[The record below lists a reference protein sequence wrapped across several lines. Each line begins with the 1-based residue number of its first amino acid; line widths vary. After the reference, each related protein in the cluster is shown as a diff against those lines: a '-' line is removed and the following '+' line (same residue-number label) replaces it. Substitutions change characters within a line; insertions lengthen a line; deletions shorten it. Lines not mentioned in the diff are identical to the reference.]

1 MPPRLIIVAGM
12 RAIFLSDA
20 HLRQPQDRNY
30 QLLLEFLNRQ
40 KQLDAL
46 FLLGD
51 IFEFWMGYEHLVF
64 SPYVPLLEKLRL
76 LSEAGTKL
84 YFVEG
89 NHDFLLGP
97 YFHETLHCTII
108 PEQEIINW
116 DGQKILVCHGD
127 LLNPGSGYR
136 QLRKF
141 WRSWLIRGL
150 AKAVHPDLVWKFA
163 LWLSNKSSKNDP
175 DRTHRDPLPYL
186 RTYAEKEAG
195 DCDFVVAGHFHYP
208 HAASHRNTRLVALGD
223 WITQFSYAEL
233 NNGELELKTYSS

>member
-1 MPPRLIIVAGM
+1 M

-30 QLLLEFLNRQ
+30 QLLIDFLNQQ

-51 IFEFWMGYEHLVF
+51 IFEFWLGYQHLVF
-64 SPYVPLLEKLRL
+64 TPYMPLLEKLRQL
-76 LSEAGTKL
+76 TQNGTKL

-97 YFHETLHCTII
+97 YFTETLKCSII
-108 PEQEIINW
+108 TTRQTLTW
-116 DGQKILVCHGD
+116 DNVKLHVCHGD
-127 LLNPGSGYR
+127 LLNPGAGYL

-141 WRSWLIRGL
+141 WRCSPVQAL
-150 AKAVHPDLVWKFA
+150 AKIVHPDLVWKFA
-163 LWLSNKSSKNDP
+163 IWLSNKSSKNDP
-175 DRTHRDPLPYL
+175 NRPHHNPLPHL
-186 RTYAEKEAG
+186 RRYADNIAAG
-195 DCDFVVAGHFHYP
+195 CDFIICGHFHFP
-208 HAASHRNTRLVALGD
+208 TTEQHKKTQLIALGD

-233 NNGELELKTYSS
+233 KDGVMQLKSYSPERD